1 MATEV
6 AVAVVAEAEA
16 VAAAAVAVARVAA
29 EEGITGKHDS
39 TTVEG
44 GREEGKRKRMEK
56 KMEQGFLKKQ
66 KQVEVVVVVGN
77 ERTNQDIL
85 EVQRCRDELYDSDGE
100 ELMGRRRME
109 TTDGDDG

>member
-1 MATEV
+1 
-6 AVAVVAEAEA
+6 

-56 KMEQGFLKKQ
+56 KMEQGFYPQ
-66 KQVEVVVVVGN
+66 KTKTVEVVVVVGY
-77 ERTNQDIL
+77 EQTNQDIL